1 MSVEEYFGMPME
13 DIVKL
18 IDSCTEYYPNIFYIT
33 LTYSILP

>member
-18 IDSCTEYYPNIFYIT
+18 IDSFTVLLSIT

>member
-18 IDSCTEYYPNIFYIT
+18 IDSCTVLLTIT
-33 LTYSILP
+33 LIYSINTI